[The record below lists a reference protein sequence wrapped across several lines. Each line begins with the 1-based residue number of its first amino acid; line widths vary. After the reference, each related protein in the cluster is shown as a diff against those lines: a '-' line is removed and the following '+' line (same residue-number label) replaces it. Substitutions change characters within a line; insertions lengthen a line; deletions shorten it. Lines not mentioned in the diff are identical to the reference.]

1 MLNSTTLFRAITIR
15 NNSYAFPQ
23 SIIYHYMDDIL
34 LADSDKDVLKN
45 MFKLTQR
52 ILPCWGLQI
61 VPEIQ
66 RGDLLCYLGYKIS

>member
-1 MLNSTTLFRAITIR
+1 
-15 NNSYAFPQ
+15 
-23 SIIYHYMDDIL
+23 MDDIL